1 MEFFELM
8 DISHRYLEILNPSSH
23 EKILAVGDVLNLN
36 TGSDNRVIDF
46 GCGKGELLALWAEKF
61 GISGTGVD
69 ISEQFCET
77 AISRIKERNLDNRI
91 NIVHANGAEYTTV
104 DQDYDAG
111 LCIGAT
117 FIWGGFRETIQAL
130 RKFVKPEGKLVIG
143 EVYWLKNDI
152 PQEYL
157 NGSAPPGTMYEH
169 ELLQVANEEG
179 YDIEYMV
186 RASLDDWDRYNA
198 GNWRG
203 LVRWIHD
210 NPDHPERQDIIDHLR
225 TNQDDYLRYERE
237 YLGWAIY
244 VLNPMM

>member
-8 DISHRYLEILNPSSH
+8 DISHKYLEILNPSSQ

-36 TGSDNRVIDF
+36 TGSRVIDF

-69 ISEQFCET
+69 ISEQFCKT
-77 AISRIKERNLDNRI
+77 AITKIKERSLDKRI
-91 NIVHANGAEYTTV
+91 EIVCANGSDYPTG
-104 DQDYDAG
+104 DRGYDAG

-117 FIWGGFRETIQAL
+117 FIWGGLIETIQAL
-130 RKFVKPEGKLVIG
+130 KKYIKPEGKLAIG
-143 EVYWLKNDI
+143 EVYWLKRDI

-157 NGSAPPGTMYEH
+157 NGSAPPGTLYEQ
-169 ELLQVANEEG
+169 EILQVINQEG

-203 LVRWIHD
+203 MVRWIYD
-210 NPDHPERQDIIDHLR
+210 NPEHPDRQDVIDRLR
-225 TNQDDYLRYERE
+225 KNQDDYLRYERE

-244 VLNPMM
+244 VLSPMMY

>member
-23 EKILAVGDVLNLN
+23 EKILAVGDVLHLN
-36 TGSDNRVIDF
+36 TGSRVIDF
-46 GCGKGELLALWAEKF
+46 GCGKGELLVLWAEKF

-69 ISEQFCET
+69 ISEPFVEK
-77 AISRIKERNLDNRI
+77 ARNKIKERNLDNRI
-91 NIVHANGAEYTTV
+91 EIALSNGSEYMTDEV
-104 DQDYDAG
+104 YDAG
-111 LCIGAT
+111 LCIGST

-130 RKFVKPEGKLVIG
+130 RKFVKPEGKLAIG

-152 PQEYL
+152 SQEYL
-157 NGSAPPGTMYEH
+157 NGSAPPGTLYEH
-169 ELLQVANEEG
+169 ELLQVANDEG

-203 LVRWIHD
+203 LVRWIHE
-210 NPDHPERQDIIDHLR
+210 NPDHPDRQDIIDHLR
-225 TNQDDYLRYERE
+225 KNQEDYLRYERE

-244 VLNPMM
+244 MLNPMNI

>member
-1 MEFFELM
+1 MM
-8 DISHRYLEILNPSSH
+8 DISHRYLEILNPMSY
-23 EKILAVGDVLNLN
+23 EKILGVGDVLNLN
-36 TGSDNRVIDF
+36 VDSRIIDF
-46 GCGKGELLALWAEKF
+46 GCGKGELLALWAERF
-61 GISGTGVD
+61 GISGTGID
-69 ISEQFCET
+69 ISEQFYKT
-77 AISRIKERNLDNRI
+77 AITKIKERNLDKRI
-91 NIVHANGAEYTTV
+91 DLICANGKEYTSDDT
-104 DQDYDAG
+104 YDAG

-130 RKFVKPEGKLVIG
+130 KKYVKPGGELVIG

-152 PQEYL
+152 LQEYL

-210 NPDHPERQDIIDHLR
+210 NPDHPERQDVIDHLR
-225 TNQDDYLRYERE
+225 KNQDDYLRYERE

-244 VLNPMM
+244 VLNPMMY